1 MKPEQ
6 IINAVL
12 KEVWGTKA
20 ASQDKS
26 VMIRLTPDEILNIC
40 KMGAKY
46 WSNAKDAETTKSMD
60 EVCQFHVDVAI
71 GILRQ
76 TDPDRFENSN

>member
-1 MKPEQ
+1 MICQTMKPEQ

-40 KMGAKY
+40 KNG
-46 WSNAKDAETTKSMD
+46 S
-60 EVCQFHVDVAI
+60 
-71 GILRQ
+71 
-76 TDPDRFENSN
+76 